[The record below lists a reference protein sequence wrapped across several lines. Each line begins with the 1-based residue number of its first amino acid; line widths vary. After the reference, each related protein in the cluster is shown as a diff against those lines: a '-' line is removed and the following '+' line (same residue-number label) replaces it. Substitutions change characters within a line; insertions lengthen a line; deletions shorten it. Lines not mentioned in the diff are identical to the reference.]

1 MAPVR
6 TKKRASDAM
15 ADQRVPV
22 RPSPTTPHH
31 RSPIKKRKGAI
42 SLQQKQALIDNLQL
56 ERTGISSDVEA
67 RCDVDNSP
75 SHRTRS
81 TTTSPV
87 QPPGARPPIACRNS
101 NQPNSRVLAKDQDGR
116 SPAQAPGAR
125 GEAVS
130 KSSSSCQGH
139 SCAIPPEAGADQY
152 SHCETRRTR
161 SKAHEVSAIR
171 SEAISFLL
179 TFYISDPISGDK
191 ENDLVDNAKKRI
203 RVRPGAD
210 VRPAQ
215 ILSPTSSNSRLNR
228 PRPAS
233 PVKSA
238 IARPASPLKNS
249 GPTRTTA
256 TSVLS
261 SMVEKAKA
269 TRAGAARKVTATSNA
284 SSSSSGTTAAT
295 RTRRAAAPAAS
306 RAPASRPATRNAR
319 RVSSNSE
326 TSEGSTGTVVKRGA
340 AAKPASAT
348 KRGMM
353 SSIRKGVTG
362 GAKKAATKAAAPAAA
377 PTTGTGRVLRKRG

>member
-15 ADQRVPV
+15 ADQKYPV
-22 RPSPTTPHH
+22 RTGSPSTPRH

-56 ERTGISSDVEA
+56 EITERA
-67 RCDVDNSP
+67 RRLRAQYNLQAQGL
-75 SHRTRS
+75 RS
-81 TTTSPV
+81 RIEIRINRIPVSLRKIKMGDLLLKHLEQQEKRAAKATVSVKVLPARSNPQRPAQTTTLTVKSTGRA
-87 QPPGARPPIACRNS
+87 QKRLS
-101 NQPNSRVLAKDQDGR
+101 NA
-116 SPAQAPGAR
+116 
-125 GEAVS
+125 
-130 KSSSSCQGH
+130 
-139 SCAIPPEAGADQY
+139 
-152 SHCETRRTR
+152 
-161 SKAHEVSAIR
+161 
-171 SEAISFLL
+171 
-179 TFYISDPISGDK
+179 ISGDK
-191 ENDLVDNAKKRI
+191 ENDLEPAENAKKRI
-203 RVRPGAD
+203 RGAPTAD

-256 TSVLS
+256 SSVLS

-269 TRAGAARKVTATSNA
+269 TRAGASRKVTATSNA

-319 RVSSNSE
+319 RASGNSE
-326 TSEGSTGTVVKRGA
+326 TSEASTGTVVKRGA
-340 AAKPASAT
+340 AAKAAPA

-353 SSIRKGVTG
+353 NSIRKGVTG
-362 GAKKAATKAAAPAAA
+362 GTRKAATKAAAPAAA